1 MKTVQRQQQRH
12 LKMVID
18 VVPVYFYCLLLTL
31 NRFQTLNSN
40 IDAYIVNFKQVNA
53 DWVVTMIT

>member
-12 LKMVID
+12 LKMVIG
-18 VVPVYFYCLLLTL
+18 VVLVYLYCLLLTL

>member
-18 VVPVYFYCLLLTL
+18 IVLVYLYCLLLTL

-53 DWVVTMIT
+53 D

>member
-12 LKMVID
+12 LKMVIG
-18 VVPVYFYCLLLTL
+18 VVLVYFYCLLLTL